1 MTPLPGCGSI
11 EASHPRTPVSMTP
24 LARRLE
30 ALLFISPRPIATGR
44 LAEACACTED
54 EAAAALDLLRAEYA
68 VGARGI
74 ELREVAGGHTFAV
87 AADCAEDVRRLTGAE
102 RPDDL
107 TPALLE
113 TLAVVAYLQPVTRS
127 EIAEVRGVSS
137 EYALGELE
145 ERGLVEQQGRA
156 DTPGAPMLYGTGDR
170 FLKLFGLASRH
181 DLPPLEEFALGA
193 DDVEEIRARLHANAD
208 GRAR

>member
-1 MTPLPGCGSI
+1 ML
-11 EASHPRTPVSMTP
+11 P

-30 ALLFISPRPIATGR
+30 ALLFISPRPVTVQR
-44 LAEACACTED
+44 LAAACGCADGEAS
-54 EAAAALDLLRAEYA
+54 AALEALREVYA
-68 VGARGI
+68 PGEHGI
-74 ELREVAGGHTFAV
+74 ELWEVAGGFTFAV

-102 RPDDL
+102 RPDEL

-113 TLAVVAYLQPVTRS
+113 TLAVVAYLQPVTRA

-137 EYALGELE
+137 EYALGALE

-156 DTPGAPMLYGTGDR
+156 DSPGSPVLYGTGER
-170 FLKLFGLASRH
+170 FLKLFGLASRD

-193 DDVEEIRARLHANAD
+193 DEVAEIRARLHANAER
-208 GRAR
+208 RAQ